1 MPKNKYYWDGK
12 YYQQKVR
19 KSDNP
24 ADGYMT
30 VRAKTIAEMDEKLSE
45 LNYQKKQGMILG
57 KKVTVAEWIVCW
69 WQNREYSF
77 SASVKSYRKPMINN
91 VIAPAIGHMQVSAVK
106 MEDIQKIMASV
117 ATKSTSYNDKIY
129 QLLKALFRDAKANGL
144 TIINPTEGVKP
155 GGEEGEEKPA
165 LTAEQF
171 STLIKAV
178 TGTRAHLFCLL
189 GYYTGLRKEEICGL
203 TWADIHL
210 DAPTPYLEVNHATTW
225 PDRSKPKYP
234 SPLKTDNS
242 NRKIPLHKELIEPL
256 REAKTA
262 SKSKFVIATKDG
274 GALTFMS
281 LRRLWGLVDDRTQ
294 PEFLP
299 KSRIR
304 DYRTDAGAAG
314 KNKKRPNC
322 EKTID
327 FYCTPHILRH
337 TFATN
342 MVASGMDIKKVQ
354 YLTGHADITVLLKI
368 YAHFKQNQPEDLVDF
383 INSAL

>member
-1 MPKNKYYWDGK
+1 MPKSKYYFDGK

-24 ADGYMT
+24 FDGYIT
-30 VRAKTIAEMDEKLSE
+30 VRAKTIAEMDNKLSD
-45 LNYQKKQGMILG
+45 LNYKKKQGMILG
-57 KKVTVAEWIVCW
+57 NRVTVAEWIVCW

-77 SASVKSYRKPMINN
+77 SPSVKSYRKPMINN
-91 VIAPAIGHMQVSAVK
+91 VIAPAIGNMQVSAVK
-106 MEDIQKIMASV
+106 MEDIQRIMASV
-117 ATKSTSYNDKIY
+117 ADKSSSYNNKLY
-129 QLLKALFRDAKANGL
+129 QLMKALFRDAKANGL
-144 TIINPTEGVKP
+144 TAINPTEGIKP

-171 STLIKAV
+171 NTLIKAV
-178 TGTRAHLFCLL
+178 EGTRAHLFCLI

-203 TWADIHL
+203 TWADVHL
-210 DAPTPYLEVNHATTW
+210 EAKTPYLEVKYATTW
-225 PDRSKPKYP
+225 PDRSAPKYP

-256 REAKTA
+256 KAAKA
-262 SKSKFVIATKDG
+262 SAEGKFVIAMKDG
-274 GALTFMS
+274 NPLSYMS
-281 LRRLWGLVDDRTQ
+281 LRRLWGLVDDRTL

-304 DYRTDAGAAG
+304 DYRTDSTEG
-314 KNKKRPNC
+314 KNRKKPNC

-383 INSAL
+383 INDAL